1 MQCSGNVHIV
11 HPCIVLCMLY
21 YFILSAAA
29 TVSRQP
35 DMAAE
40 AGLAGYK
47 DYNYIQ
53 YTIQAQT
60 MITLPSPALSLSS
73 TIFPRLLILQPA
85 L

>member
-1 MQCSGNVHIV
+1 MIGHTTVLAMSIHVLYC
-11 HPCIVLCMLY
+11 VLCMLY

-73 TIFPRLLILQPA
+73 TIFPRLLIL
-85 L
+85 